1 MMVGVA
7 NSTVMEARSELRL
20 QQRRQLL
27 QLDLS
32 SSSSSSWWWLAQCN
46 REVRHLA
53 RTCAPV
59 VAAMRAAAVEEYSK
73 SERVAEGTSS
83 EATSDIT
90 KIKSYKN
97 NSTKININS
106 A

>member
-1 MMVGVA
+1 MKVGVA

-32 SSSSSSWWWLAQCN
+32 SSSSSWWLAQCN

-97 NSTKININS
+97 NCTKININS